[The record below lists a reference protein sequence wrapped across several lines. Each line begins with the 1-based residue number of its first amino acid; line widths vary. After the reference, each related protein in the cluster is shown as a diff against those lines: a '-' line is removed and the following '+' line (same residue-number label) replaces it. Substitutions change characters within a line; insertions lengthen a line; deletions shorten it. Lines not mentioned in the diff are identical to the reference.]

1 MQSDLESGMPK
12 TTPQPTYE
20 EQEALQGQAMVG
32 AGLSPAPTIAEAEM
46 PYSKLNQFVSARKR
60 PSSTVWQLILVAGDV
75 LLLLAIFGLLFH
87 FQIMPGAQ
95 TSIFELQQERL
106 MWICLALVSWG
117 IAAAMTQAQHMSYAA
132 NRFKGPACAF
142 FALLL
147 MCLFWT
153 VLDDVLLHIKLV
165 NSIKLDLFFL
175 GVAIPAFSIWRF
187 LFAEIKHLPRFHLR
201 AVIVGVNA
209 AGKIVAQ
216 ELKNSRSSSIKLLGY
231 IGENTEE
238 RTYHNGLPILGDRD
252 SLHYMV
258 YHNMIDTIIIAL
270 EYGANPGLFKEAID
284 AAQFGISVVPMT
296 VAYENCA
303 GKIPV
308 EHVGDQWYA
317 ALQSEHVISP
327 LYLFWKKGFDLF
339 CGMIGMLLLAVVTP
353 VLALFIY
360 LDSPGPIFY
369 SQERVGFRGRPF
381 RIYKFRSMRTDAE
394 GKGQAIW
401 ASKSDSRVTRIGR
414 FMRATHLDELPQL
427 YNILRGQMSMIG
439 PRPERATFIKELEKT
454 IPFYGHRLAV
464 KPGLTGWAQVKY
476 RYGSSDNDAL
486 IKLQYDLYY
495 IKRQSFMLDL
505 FIILNTVIEVLYR
518 RGV

>member
-1 MQSDLESGMPK
+1 
-12 TTPQPTYE
+12 
-20 EQEALQGQAMVG
+20 
-32 AGLSPAPTIAEAEM
+32 M
-46 PYSKLNQFVSARKR
+46 PYVKLNQFVSARKR

-95 TSIFELQQERL
+95 TSVFELQQERL
-106 MWICLALVSWG
+106 MWICLALGSWG

-132 NRFKGPACAF
+132 NRFKGPACAL

-147 MCLFWT
+147 MCFFWT
-153 VLDDVLLHIKLV
+153 ILDDVLLHIKLI

-175 GVAIPAFSIWRF
+175 GVAIPGFSVWRF

-209 AGKIVAQ
+209 AGKMVAQ
-216 ELKNSRSSSIKLLGY
+216 ELKNSRSSSIKILGY

-238 RTYHNGLPILGDRD
+238 RAYHNGLPILGDRD
-252 SLHYMV
+252 TLHYMV

-339 CGMIGMLLLAVVTP
+339 CGIIGLLLLAVVTP
-353 VLALFIY
+353 VLALCIY

-369 SQERVGFRGRPF
+369 SQERVGFRGKPF

-401 ASKSDSRVTRIGR
+401 ASKTDSRVTRIGR

-427 YNILRGQMSMIG
+427 YNILRGEMSMIG
-439 PRPERATFIKELEKT
+439 PRPERATFIEELEKT

-476 RYGSSDNDAL
+476 RYGNSDNDAL

-505 FIILNTVIEVLYR
+505 FILLNTVIEVLYR

>member
-1 MQSDLESGMPK
+1 MQSNLESGIPE
-12 TTPQPTYE
+12 TTPQPPYQE
-20 EQEALQGQAMVG
+20 EEASQGEI
-32 AGLSPAPTIAEAEM
+32 TM
-46 PYSKLNQFVSARKR
+46 PYAKLSKFISARKR
-60 PSSTVWQLILVAGDV
+60 PSSTVWQLILVSGDV
-75 LLLLAIFGLLFH
+75 LLLLVIFGLLFRFH
-87 FQIMPGAQ
+87 IMPGAQ
-95 TSIFELQQERL
+95 TSVLELQQERL

-117 IAAAMTQAQHMSYAA
+117 IAAAMTQAQHLSYAS
-132 NRFKGPACAF
+132 NRFKGPCCAF

-147 MCLFWT
+147 MCIFWT
-153 VLDDVLLHIKLV
+153 FLADVLLHITLI
-165 NSIKLDLFFL
+165 NSVKLDLFFL
-175 GVAIPAFSIWRF
+175 GVAIPGFSIWRF

-201 AVIVGVNA
+201 AAIVGVNP
-209 AGKIVAQ
+209 AGKMVAQ
-216 ELKNSRSSSIKLLGY
+216 ELKNSRSSSVRVLGY

-238 RTYHNGLPILGDRD
+238 RSYHNGLPILGDRD
-252 SLHYMV
+252 TLHYLV
-258 YHNMIDTIIIAL
+258 YHNMIDIIIIAL

-284 AAQFGISVVPMT
+284 ATQFGISVVPMT
-296 VAYENCA
+296 VVYENCT

-308 EHVGDQWYA
+308 EHVGEQWYA

-327 LYLFWKKGFDLF
+327 LYLFWKKGFDLV
-339 CGMIGMLLLAVVTP
+339 CGTLGLLLLGLVTP
-353 VLALFIY
+353 ILALCIY

-369 SQERVGFRGRPF
+369 SQERVGFRGKAF
-381 RIYKFRSMRTDAE
+381 RIYKFRSMRVDAE

-401 ASKSDSRVTRIGR
+401 ASKSDSRITRVGH
-414 FMRATHLDELPQL
+414 FLRATHLDELPQL
-427 YNILRGQMSMIG
+427 FNILRGEMSMIG

>member
-12 TTPQPTYE
+12 TTPQTPNQ
-20 EQEALQGQAMVG
+20 EQEALQGSVE
-32 AGLSPAPTIAEAEM
+32 APYA
-46 PYSKLNQFVSARKR
+46 KLNEFVSTHKR
-60 PSSTVWQLILVAGDV
+60 PSSTVWQLILVVGDVV
-75 LLLLAIFGLLFH
+75 LLLALFALM
-87 FQIMPGAQ
+87 FQFHIMPRAQ
-95 TSIFELQQERL
+95 TSVFELQQERL
-106 MWICLALVSWG
+106 MWLCLALVSWG
-117 IAAAMTQAQHMSYAA
+117 VAAAMTQAQHLSYAA
-132 NRFKGPACAF
+132 NRFKGPCCTF
-142 FALLL
+142 FAMGL
-147 MCLFWT
+147 MCVFWM
-153 VLDDVLLHIKLV
+153 VLSYVLLHITIMS
-165 NSIKLDLFFL
+165 SIKLEIYFL
-175 GVAIPAFSIWRF
+175 GLAIPGFAIWRF
-187 LFAEIKHLPRFHLR
+187 LFAEFKHLPRFDLR
-201 AVIVGVNA
+201 AVIVGVNP
-209 AGKIVAQ
+209 AGKMVAQ
-216 ELKNSRSSSIKLLGY
+216 ELKNARSSSIRVLGY

-238 RTYHNGLPILGDRD
+238 RTQHNGLPILGDRD
-252 SLHYMV
+252 TLHYLV

-308 EHVGDQWYA
+308 EHVGEQWYA
-317 ALQSEHVISP
+317 ALQSERIISP

-339 CGMIGMLLLAVVTP
+339 CGIIGLLLLAVVTP
-353 VLALFIY
+353 VLALCIY

-369 SQERVGFRGRPF
+369 SQERVGFRGKAF

-394 GKGQAIW
+394 SKGQPIW
-401 ASKSDSRVTRIGR
+401 ASKTDSRVTRIGR

-427 YNILRGQMSMIG
+427 YNILRGEMSMIG
-439 PRPERATFIKELEKT
+439 PRPERAAFIKELEKT
-454 IPFYGHRLAV
+454 VPFYGHRLAV

-505 FIILNTVIEVLYR
+505 FILLNTVIEVLYR